1 MSNSDSAP
9 ESNSLKSLLIKGL
22 VGGVALIGT
31 TAIPIVVQRS
41 LEAPPVSP
49 AGSAATVPVS
59 PTQPS
64 PAGSTATVPVSPAQ
78 LSPLPDSSQ
87 ENSATLPAIDEDE
100 QENSSDEKGKKKRV
114 DD

>member
-9 ESNSLKSLLIKGL
+9 ENNSLKSLLIKGL
-22 VGGVALIGT
+22 VGGVALVGT

-41 LEAPPVSP
+41 LETPPVSP
-49 AGSAATVPVS
+49 AGSA
-59 PTQPS
+59 
-64 PAGSTATVPVSPAQ
+64 ATVPVSPAQ

-87 ENSATLPAIDEDE
+87 VNSATTRPAIDEDK
-100 QENSSDEKGKKKRV
+100 QEDSSDEKGKKKRV